1 MDFLNP
7 NTNCVGQ
14 LSPRL
19 ERMYE
24 KFKESGTVFCKVLDT
39 GIWYVGGKNHGNKHQ
54 SLTHFRPNGGTIV
67 RGPDMPF
74 TICYHSMVQ
83 YDEKSIYI
91 IGGMQNGSIS
101 KKTWIADP
109 TNGFQ
114 IKEGPSLNVGRTD
127 FGCAKMTINGRTIL
141 IVAGGMG
148 DDFKLLNSVE
158 ILDPAENNIWTP
170 GLYLI
175 EKLKFITLV

>member
-7 NTNCVGQ
+7 NINCVYQ
-14 LSPRL
+14 LSPKW
-19 ERMYE
+19 YE
-24 KFKESGTVFCKVLDT
+24 WIKYGIVLCNVSDT
-39 GIWYVGGKNHGNKHQ
+39 GIWCVGGTHDNKYQ
-54 SLTHFRPNGGTIV
+54 SLTLFQPNGGTLV
-67 RGPDMPF
+67 KGPDMPF
-74 TICYHSMVQ
+74 TICFHSMVQ

-127 FGCAKMTINGRTIL
+127 LGCAKMTINGRTIL

-148 DDFKLLNSVE
+148 DDCEPLNSVE
-158 ILDPAENNIWTP
+158 ILDPTENNIWAP
-170 GLYLI
+170 GL
-175 EKLKFITLV
+175 

>member
-7 NTNCVGQ
+7 NNKSVAQ
-14 LSPRL
+14 ISPKCSEL
-19 ERMYE
+19 FETLKKSE
-24 KFKESGTVFCKVLDT
+24 ATFCKVLDT
-39 GIWYVGGKNHGNKHQ
+39 GIWVVGGKNHDNEHKSRTHFQPNDGNK
-54 SLTHFRPNGGTIV
+54 V

-101 KKTWIADP
+101 KNTWIADP

-148 DDFKLLNSVE
+148 DDFQPLNSVE
-158 ILDPAENNIWTP
+158 ILDPAENNIWAP
-170 GLYLI
+170 GL
-175 EKLKFITLV
+175 